1 MPRAPAPFAG
11 PGSPRHVLLTWEV
24 AGVDLPPSPPPR
36 GGRGLLGE
44 AGSQSPPSVAWGP
57 TSPLSASPSGSHV
70 DWEGGREST
79 VTAEPSPRR
88 PTGPAAGCVGVCSV
102 GVPALPGAGH
112 PAVLLS
118 AALVGG
124 DGPAG
129 APSQ

>member
-1 MPRAPAPFAG
+1 MTCP
-11 PGSPRHVLLTWEV
+11 
-24 AGVDLPPSPPPR
+24 LPHR
-36 GGRGLLGE
+36 LG
-44 AGSQSPPSVAWGP
+44 ADGASWVRLDRSLPLGAAWGP

-102 GVPALPGAGH
+102 GVPSLPGAGH